1 MFNKRTVISLMAAA
15 AIGLMSSS
23 AIAAAQ
29 GRGQGRGG
37 PATPAR
43 GTAAKPR
50 GPAAKP
56 PSSKP
61 APAAAARGAAARPI
75 VIQPGLAPHL
85 RPLLPG
91 IDVDAAAA
99 GFRNLGQ
106 FVAAV
111 HVSDNLGIPFL
122 ALKDRMVVHNRS
134 LGQAI
139 QDLRPNVKV
148 SAEVARA
155 ERQSRTTIAK
165 GRR

>member
-1 MFNKRTVISLMAAA
+1 MFNKRIVVSLMAAA
-15 AIGLMSSS
+15 AIGLLSSS

-37 PATPAR
+37 PAR
-43 GTAAKPR
+43 GTAAKPPTPR

-61 APAAAARGAAARPI
+61 APPAAARPI

-148 SAEVARA
+148 AAEVARA